1 MSICSPLFFFSVHCT
16 VNTILGPL
24 GLGGGSWGQ
33 KAGVSGPKLTIQVP
47 PLVVQHNI
55 LAVEHLTADLTG
67 KLLVPMF
74 LLVLREVAV
83 GGEESETHLTL
94 ERLVICPENKHTT
107 CGKSPRP
114 GSRICASVGWAA
126 QSRQESSGALWL
138 RTHLLCV
145 LIHTHTNRHW
155 CANSPSPGK
164 AASTAL

>member
-1 MSICSPLFFFSVHCT
+1 M
-16 VNTILGPL
+16 
-24 GLGGGSWGQ
+24 GQ
-33 KAGVSGPKLTIQVP
+33 KAGVSSPKLTIQVP

-107 CGKSPRP
+107 CGKSPLTM
-114 GSRICASVGWAA
+114 C
-126 QSRQESSGALWL
+126 
-138 RTHLLCV
+138 LLM
-145 LIHTHTNRHW
+145 
-155 CANSPSPGK
+155 
-164 AASTAL
+164 

>member
-1 MSICSPLFFFSVHCT
+1 MSICSPLFLLSAHCT

-24 GLGGGSWGQ
+24 GLGGGSRGQ
-33 KAGVSGPKLTIQVP
+33 KTGVSGPKLTIQVP

-107 CGKSPRP
+107 CGKSPLT
-114 GSRICASVGWAA
+114 RIRVCASAG
-126 QSRQESSGALWL
+126 
-138 RTHLLCV
+138 
-145 LIHTHTNRHW
+145 
-155 CANSPSPGK
+155 
-164 AASTAL
+164 

>member
-1 MSICSPLFFFSVHCT
+1 MFLLSAHGT
-16 VNTILGPL
+16 VTAILGPL
-24 GLGGGSWGQ
+24 GLGEGSLGHRQ
-33 KAGVSGPKLTIQVP
+33 AGVSGPKLTIQVP
-47 PLVVQHNI
+47 PLVVQHDI

-107 CGKSPRP
+107 CGKSPLTRILHVCL
-114 GSRICASVGWAA
+114 SRVNA
-126 QSRQESSGALWL
+126 QSRQETGGALWL

-145 LIHTHTNRHW
+145 LR
-155 CANSPSPGK
+155 
-164 AASTAL
+164 